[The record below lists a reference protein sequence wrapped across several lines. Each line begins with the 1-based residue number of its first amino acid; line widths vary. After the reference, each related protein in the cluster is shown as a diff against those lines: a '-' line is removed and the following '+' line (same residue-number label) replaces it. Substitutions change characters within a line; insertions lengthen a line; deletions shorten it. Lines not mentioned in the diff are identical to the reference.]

1 MTVVKNG
8 VQIQGPISV
17 GNFDASFHNA
27 SFKPLPV
34 IKNMPVGAP
43 VPPNTSAS
51 IGALTI
57 TK

>member
-1 MTVVKNG
+1 MTFVKNG

-17 GNFDASFHNA
+17 GNFDASFNNA